1 MDYLQI
7 GNTKVE
13 YELVNTDRRKT
24 IELVIDFNK
33 GFTVKA
39 PKVMKKKMLLNSYIE
54 KINGLLII
62 LTE

>member
-1 MDYLQI
+1 MDYLEI

-13 YELVNTDRRKT
+13 YELITSDRKKT

-39 PKVMKKKMLLNSYIE
+39 PKGMTIVNDTT
-54 KINGLLII
+54 N
-62 LTE
+62 LTNPA